1 MRESQLRLSDD
12 GPTLLEDAEVPINF
26 WSLSV
31 EEIPPLLFRAED
43 VARVLMVGRGMVF
56 DLIRKKELRSI
67 KVGGRRRV
75 SAKALREYVDRLELQ
90 QSA

>member
-12 GPTLLEDAEVPINF
+12 GPTLLEDAEVPINL

>member
-12 GPTLLEDAEVPINF
+12 GPTLLEDAEVPINLR
-26 WSLSV
+26 SLSV

-56 DLIRKKELRSI
+56 DLIRKKE
-67 KVGGRRRV
+67 
-75 SAKALREYVDRLELQ
+75 
-90 QSA
+90 